1 MILLTYFG
9 YFGHKL
15 TLDGIFGGIFAG
27 MWDGDG
33 IPELAGGMRMGFGRK
48 WTVAGWDWDLILEKS
63 DTSTYGRPDCR
74 VQATLQEMTRSS
86 VARSPAS
93 I

>member
-63 DTSTYGRPDCR
+63 DTSRCMQFINQCR
-74 VQATLQEMTRSS
+74 GLKTTVF
-86 VARSPAS
+86 
-93 I
+93 